1 MRQYC
6 FSNDAYGDTEI
17 LEENGELHLIQLFGL
32 EMEVRDFQ
40 PPRVVGL
47 QDVYTSLGDCAF
59 SQKVK
64 SVVQTK
70 DQIEIVL
77 DLYGGKMKYVIH
89 MEHIPQ
95 LGIIRRKDTLLNLS
109 DKCIYL
115 MKVKQRFNFSDDK
128 YEIFFQ
134 KSEWGTENCGAWYPL
149 TPAGVTL
156 GCICGRTCE
165 SHTPMLAIQNRYG
178 HGVCVHLI
186 PKGNWEMN
194 MRLHSRQNVGQEY
207 QYLLETGDSS
217 EHFYYPLE
225 AGATYEA
232 PELWLMSMSKGL
244 LGMQAIT
251 NILTF
256 EGDSEQVHAMLDKIK
271 SDELG
276 FGSIDFNKIIPMPES
291 LNIEAGS
298 RTDDALYVCMM
309 ALNPAAPDMGV
320 PKLSSEEYQ
329 KLAGIVGRSK
339 GEQFMTLDAQRI
351 SRASKYTPLSD
362 VIAMGQV
369 VISNFLQYGCG
380 DWYGWCNR
388 NWGTKWN
395 AYDVHFDQESQSIH
409 FLTAWDTPT
418 PVIDKLSQM
427 FPEVEVDL
435 QWADEDI
442 GHNVGHVV
450 LLAGEPI
457 NGNIP
462 EGGSREAYE
471 MAFQIHGAE
480 AADFNMVFDEKK
492 DTYVYQEPEKR
503 TPPQTKGDKPK
514 EPER

>member
-1 MRQYC
+1 MP
-6 FSNDAYGDTEI
+6 N
-17 LEENGELHLIQLFGL
+17 H
-32 EMEVRDFQ
+32 
-40 PPRVVGL
+40 
-47 QDVYTSLGDCAF
+47 
-59 SQKVK
+59 
-64 SVVQTK
+64 
-70 DQIEIVL
+70 
-77 DLYGGKMKYVIH
+77 
-89 MEHIPQ
+89 
-95 LGIIRRKDTLLNLS
+95 
-109 DKCIYL
+109 
-115 MKVKQRFNFSDDK
+115 
-128 YEIFFQ
+128 
-134 KSEWGTENCGAWYPL
+134 
-149 TPAGVTL
+149 
-156 GCICGRTCE
+156 
-165 SHTPMLAIQNRYG
+165 
-178 HGVCVHLI
+178 
-186 PKGNWEMN
+186 
-194 MRLHSRQNVGQEY
+194 
-207 QYLLETGDSS
+207 
-217 EHFYYPLE
+217 
-225 AGATYEA
+225 
-232 PELWLMSMSKGL
+232 
-244 LGMQAIT
+244 IT

-256 EGDSEQVHAMLDKIK
+256 EGDSEQVYAMLDKIK

-276 FGSIDFNKIIPMPES
+276 LGSIDFNKIIPMPES

-298 RTDDALYVCMM
+298 RTDEALYVCMM

-369 VISNFLQYGCG
+369 MISNFLQYGCG

-409 FLTAWDTPT
+409 FLTAWDTPM

-457 NGNIP
+457 DGNIP
-462 EGGSREAYE
+462 DSGSREAYE

-503 TPPQTKGDKPK
+503 TPPPQTKGDKPK